1 MENKRAA
8 IMIRVISDAVS
19 FLLTFGLFFQFD
31 T

>member
-1 MENKRAA
+1 MENKYAA

-19 FLLTFGLFFQFD
+19 FSFTFGLFFQFD